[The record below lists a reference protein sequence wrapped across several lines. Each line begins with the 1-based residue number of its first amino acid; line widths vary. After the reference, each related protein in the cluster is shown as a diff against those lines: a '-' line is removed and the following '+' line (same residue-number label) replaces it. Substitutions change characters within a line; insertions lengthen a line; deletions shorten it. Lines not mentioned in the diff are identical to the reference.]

1 MRPEGLS
8 CTQYVHGCSG
18 EFPQMMRNFPASAR
32 RMISF
37 AGMCYNCLHSDTIAC
52 DYAFLLAGVV
62 IALVASADIML
73 SFVLS

>member
-1 MRPEGLS
+1 
-8 CTQYVHGCSG
+8 
-18 EFPQMMRNFPASAR
+18 MMRNFPASAR

>member
-1 MRPEGLS
+1 
-8 CTQYVHGCSG
+8 
-18 EFPQMMRNFPASAR
+18 MMRNFPASAR

-62 IALVASADIML
+62 IALVAPGLML
-73 SFVLS
+73 SFVLSCGRVNFLEMHRRSYESA